1 MTLGVMDP
9 ADKARLTNLVNEG
22 VQVMND
28 VQALKE
34 SLKETVDTISEE
46 MDIKKSVLN
55 KAIRI
60 AWKNTQNR
68 NALEDTREELDEIEQ
83 VLMNAGLKV

>member
-1 MTLGVMDP
+1 
-9 ADKARLTNLVNEG
+9 
-22 VQVMND
+22 
-28 VQALKE
+28 
-34 SLKETVDTISEE
+34 

-68 NALEDTREELDEIEQ
+68 NALEDTREELDEVEQ
-83 VLMNAGLKV
+83 VLMNAGLKL